1 MPRGSAERTE
11 KRKQEIMD
19 ACEKLYQTRG
29 FREITL
35 KDIGEETSFSRPSIY
50 NYFHTKEEIFLA
62 VFEREYRR
70 WSASLQKILRLDDRL
85 DRRILA
91 EKIAESVGRRE
102 RLLKLLSMNLYD
114 MESNSRP
121 ERLVEFKAA
130 FGDSMRMMEAILR
143 KFCLEMTGAMRQK
156 FIYVFFPFM
165 FGLYPYAVVTD
176 KQKRAMKAAGIDYR
190 YQSIYDLTLSCLEN
204 LFGIEGR
211 KEL

>member
-19 ACEKLYQTRG
+19 ACERLYQTRG

-35 KDIGEETSFSRPSIY
+35 KDIGEETSFSRSSIY

-70 WSASLQKILRLDDRL
+70 WGASLQKILQLDDRL

-91 EKIAESVGRRE
+91 EKIAESVEKRVQ
-102 RLLKLLSMNLYD
+102 LLKLLSMNLYD

-130 FGDSMRMMEAILR
+130 FGDSMRMMDSILR
-143 KFCLEMTGAMRQK
+143 KFCREMTGAKRQE

-165 FGLYPYAVVTD
+165 FGLYPYAVVTE
-176 KQKRAMKAAGIDYR
+176 KQKRAMKDAGIDYR

-204 LFGIEGR
+204 LFGIEGG
-211 KEL
+211 KEQ

>member
-19 ACEKLYQTRG
+19 ACERLYQTRG

-70 WSASLQKILRLDDRL
+70 WSASLQKILQLDDRL

-91 EKIAESVGRRE
+91 EKIAESVEKRVQ
-102 RLLKLLSMNLYD
+102 LLKLLSMNLYD

-130 FGDSMRMMEAILR
+130 FGDSMRMMDSILR
-143 KFCLEMTGAMRQK
+143 KFCREMTGTKRQE

-165 FGLYPYAVVTD
+165 FGLYPYAVVTE
-176 KQKRAMKAAGIDYR
+176 KQKRAMKDAGIDYR

-204 LFGIEGR
+204 LFGIEGG
-211 KEL
+211 KEQ